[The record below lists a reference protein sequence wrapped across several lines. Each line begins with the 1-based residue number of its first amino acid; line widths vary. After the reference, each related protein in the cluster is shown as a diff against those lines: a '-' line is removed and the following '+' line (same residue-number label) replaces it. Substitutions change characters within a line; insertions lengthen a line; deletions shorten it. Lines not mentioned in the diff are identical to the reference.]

1 MAGVDGAGDTPARNP
16 QETDVPARAVTPTG
30 REKTFRPDQIIVS
43 KTDPQGRLT
52 YVNPLFVE
60 ISGYPEV
67 DLIGQ
72 PHNIIRHPDMPRS
85 VFRLLWERIASG
97 EEIFAYVVNLS
108 ADGGHYWV
116 LAHVTPTLAADGRI
130 LGYHSN
136 RRTAER
142 SALDVISAVYARLNA
157 AERAQSST
165 PAALE
170 AGTAL
175 LEEILAEAGQTYDE
189 LVWSLSQEVAA

>member
-1 MAGVDGAGDTPARNP
+1 M
-16 QETDVPARAVTPTG
+16 TPTG

-43 KTDPQGRLT
+43 KTDRQGRLT

-60 ISGYPEV
+60 ISGYTEAELV
-67 DLIGQ
+67 GQ

-116 LAHVTPTLAADGRI
+116 LAHVTPTLAADGRV

-136 RRTAER
+136 RRTADKA
-142 SALDVISAVYARLNA
+142 ALAVITDVYAKLVA
-157 AERAQSST
+157 VERAAGST
-165 PAALE
+165 PEALE

-175 LEEILAEAGQTYDE
+175 LEQIVSEAGQSYDE
-189 LVWSLSQEVAA
+189 LVWSLSQESREAAA

>member
-1 MAGVDGAGDTPARNP
+1 M
-16 QETDVPARAVTPTG
+16 PARAVTPTG

-60 ISGYPEV
+60 ISGYTEAE
-67 DLIGQ
+67 LIGK

-85 VFRLLWERIASG
+85 VFRLLWDRIASG

-116 LAHVTPTLAADGRI
+116 LAHVTPTLDASGRV

-136 RRTAER
+136 RRTADP
-142 SALDVISAVYARLNA
+142 SALAVITDVYARLVA
-157 AERAQSST
+157 AERAAGST

-175 LEEILAEAGQTYDE
+175 LEQILAEAGQTYDE
-189 LVWSLSQEVAA
+189 MVWSLSQEVAAA

>member
-1 MAGVDGAGDTPARNP
+1 M
-16 QETDVPARAVTPTG
+16 PARAVTPTG

-43 KTDPQGRLT
+43 KTDRQGRLT

-60 ISGYPEV
+60 ISGYTEAE
-67 DLIGQ
+67 LIGQ

-85 VFRLLWERIASG
+85 VFRLLWERIAGG

-108 ADGGHYWV
+108 ADGSHYWV
-116 LAHVTPTLAADGRI
+116 LAHVTPTMGPDGRI
-130 LGYHSN
+130 VGYHSN
-136 RRTAER
+136 RRTA
-142 SALDVISAVYARLNA
+142 D
-157 AERAQSST
+157 

-170 AGTAL
+170 VVTALYARLRAAERGAPSTPEALEAGSAL
-175 LEEILAEAGQTYDE
+175 LEQALAEAGQSYDE

>member
-1 MAGVDGAGDTPARNP
+1 MTL
-16 QETDVPARAVTPTG
+16 
-30 REKTFRPDQIIVS
+30 EKTFRPDQIIVS

-60 ISGYPEV
+60 ISGYTEAE
-67 DLIGQ
+67 LIGQ

-116 LAHVTPTLAADGRI
+116 LAHVTPTLAADGRV

-136 RRTAER
+136 RRTADKA
-142 SALDVISAVYARLNA
+142 ALAVITDLYAKLVAV
-157 AERAQSST
+157 ERAAGST

-175 LEEILAEAGQTYDE
+175 LEKILSEAGQSYDE
-189 LVWSLSQEVAA
+189 LVWSLSQESGEVAA